1 MFGYDSTS
9 QKYGHWVKEADTD
22 VFVPFKN
29 GIGNFSYLSA
39 SDGRFSPITLEVGK
53 DYLLAYTANTS
64 TAVFTFTNCTY
75 EDLVPKQT
83 LTGVCLG
90 VVKITPTST
99 QVNVT
104 GAVRSIIAWAEM

>member
-1 MFGYDSTS
+1 M
-9 QKYGHWVKEADTD
+9 
-22 VFVPFKN
+22 FVPFKN